1 MVYKP
6 PLLPHPVATNL
17 KLFSLENWS
26 VFHKW
31 YPFLGQKPLIS
42 IPYRSLHCFIKPLPF
57 RLASPQTSLGVRL
70 SRIHFSPTD
79 RGPWGRNECVTNE
92 PQRTSAGRLYWKLI
106 EDTWNCSRKLR
117 HVSFISFQYNA
128 KYLKDSRRPRHRG
141 APVGIISRTLDV
153 DWNPSWSRYL
163 LTLVF
168 CSKFS

>member
-92 PQRTSAGRLYWKLI
+92 PQRTSAGRLPLLVP
-106 EDTWNCSRKLR
+106 CSDRSPFSNIPVLNR
-117 HVSFISFQYNA
+117 HV
-128 KYLKDSRRPRHRG
+128 RPRRKTAKFYVLWRTWTHDNHFLFLNFETAVYQGKRKMIM
-141 APVGIISRTLDV
+141 IIFVLQI
-153 DWNPSWSRYL
+153 L
-163 LTLVF
+163 L
-168 CSKFS
+168 